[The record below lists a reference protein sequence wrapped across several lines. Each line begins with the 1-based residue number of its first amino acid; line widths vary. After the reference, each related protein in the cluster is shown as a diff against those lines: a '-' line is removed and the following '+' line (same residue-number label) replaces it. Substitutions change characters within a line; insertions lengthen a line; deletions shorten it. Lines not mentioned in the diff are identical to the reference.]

1 MFQFDPL
8 LTQSIHWFTRYGKFE
23 REETMCLLDAIFD
36 AVCDEENATVRTVGA
51 KYFKE
56 FFAWS
61 VKQTPPDLP
70 VHQINHP
77 R

>member
-1 MFQFDPL
+1 
-8 LTQSIHWFTRYGKFE
+8 
-23 REETMCLLDAIFD
+23 MCLLDAIFD
-36 AVCDEENATVRTVGA
+36 AVCDEENATVRSVGA